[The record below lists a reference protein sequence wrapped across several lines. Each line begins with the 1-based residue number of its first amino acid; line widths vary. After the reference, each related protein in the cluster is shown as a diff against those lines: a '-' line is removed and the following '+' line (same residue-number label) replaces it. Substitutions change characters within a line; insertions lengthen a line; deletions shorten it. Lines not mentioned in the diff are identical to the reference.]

1 MKNYKILI
9 SRIIRAAKVL
19 FFGCMVMVAS
29 SCEDFLTILPTDKIV
44 LEDYWKTKGDVESVA
59 AESYRLMTQ
68 WDFLS
73 RVLVWGELRGDNVVE
88 GNFNGNTD
96 IINIVDANLLPSNG
110 YASWATFYQIINNC
124 NIVLNYAA
132 GVLDEDPDFTLGDY
146 DVICGEMYAIRALC
160 HFYLV
165 RTFRDVPLL
174 TQAMVDNTQNL
185 YQRQEEPITVLDAC
199 LDDLYKAE
207 NLVLASGNYSGTS
220 ELKNKGRFTKDAVRT
235 MIADVLLW
243 KAAFIAQKNGGAA
256 IGSEAAEV
264 KECYTKC
271 VEYCD
276 MVLDARIAYL
286 ENNKATDAMKYLF
299 SMSTLKTVKVNGNEQ
314 GVIYPLL
321 FAKDEYLKNMSQRG
335 QSAPMP
341 YKHLFGESNGTLCE
355 SIFEIHHT
363 TSKENGNCEIPY
375 FYGCADDKGTF
386 KIGLLAASK
395 YLAGKYAGLTNNS
408 YLYAKSDF
416 RRVTY
421 MNAQS
426 KDEKIDKHAIV
437 KYGYS
442 ELKEDRSALIAN
454 SNTDDKIFGKMN
466 FTFWKNSSDGG
477 RSRFSENQVN
487 WIVYRMSDVMLMKAE
502 ALALRNESEDLN
514 KAFELVYAVYVRS
527 QSGHPFGEGSNVL
540 TVPDPDDMPQFK
552 NYSNAEAMYKLVLD
566 ERQREFAFEAKRWY
580 DLVRF
585 ALHYNST
592 DEMLDIIAKANNMP
606 ETLTEYRMKMASINN
621 LFFPIAEREIN
632 VSNGTLKQNPAYVMD
647 DEFKKN

>member
-9 SRIIRAAKVL
+9 SRITRAAKML
-19 FFGCMVMVAS
+19 FFGGMVMVAS

-44 LEDYWKTKGDVESVA
+44 LEDFWKTKGDVESVA
-59 AESYRLMTQ
+59 AESYRLMAQ

-88 GNFNGNTD
+88 GNFSGNTD

-124 NIVLNYAA
+124 NVVLKYAA
-132 GVLDEDPDFTLGDY
+132 GVLNEDPDFTLGDY

-185 YQRQEEPITVLDAC
+185 YQKQETPVTVLNAC

-207 NLVLASGNYSGTS
+207 NLVLSSGNYSGRDA
-220 ELKNKGRFTKDAVRT
+220 LKNKGRFTKDAVRA

-243 KAAFIAQKNGGAA
+243 KAAFLAQQNGGAA
-256 IGSEAAEV
+256 IGAEAAEV

-276 MVLDARIAYL
+276 LVLDARVTYWK
-286 ENNKATDAMKYLF
+286 NNETTETTLKSLFQKATY
-299 SMSTLKTVKVNGNEQ
+299 KTIKAEGSEQ
-314 GVIYPLL
+314 QVTYPLL
-321 FAKDEYLKNMSQRG
+321 FARDGDLVAVTQRF
-335 QSAPMP
+335 QYNHAPYMA
-341 YKHLFGESNGTLCE
+341 LFGECSEALGE
-355 SIFEIHHT
+355 SIFEIQHT
-363 TSKENGNCEIPY
+363 KSKDNGNCEIPY

-386 KIGLLAASK
+386 KIGLLSASK
-395 YLAGKYAGLTNNS
+395 YLAGGTSILKGDS
-408 YLYAKSDF
+408 YLYSKGDF

-421 MNAQS
+421 MNAQFA
-426 KDEKIDKHAIV
+426 DEKNDKYAIV
-437 KYGYS
+437 KYGYGAS
-442 ELKEDRSALIAN
+442 KEDRRKLTD
-454 SNTDDKIFGKMN
+454 SNEDNIRFGKVT

-502 ALALRNESEDLN
+502 ALALRNEPEDLQ
-514 KAFELVYAVYVRS
+514 KAFQLVNVVNLRS
-527 QSGHPFGEGSNVL
+527 QTRHPYGDGLLFPDKAD
-540 TVPDPDDMPQFK
+540 VPQLAD
-552 NYSNAEAMYKLVLD
+552 YTTAEAMYKLVLD

-592 DEMLDIIAKANNMP
+592 DEMLTIIEKANNMP
-606 ETLTEYRMKMASINN
+606 ETKTEYRMKMASINK

-632 VSNGTLKQNPAYVMD
+632 VSNGTLVQNPAYVVD
-647 DEFKKN
+647 DEYAKN